1 MKIQLSTDSGS
12 LDALEEVGLT
22 GSGGFSIPAL
32 EGTAECLSG
41 EAPTGNQ
48 RYRSLVGG
56 QASWALDRLALR
68 SWRLHPI

>member
-41 EAPTGNQ
+41 EAPPEI
-48 RYRSLVGG
+48 SAIV
-56 QASWALDRLALR
+56 ALSAPRLAGR
-68 SWRLHPI
+68 WTGWP